1 MKEKLL
7 KSLLI
12 ILLMFI
18 TILTNKV
25 SAADSEYNCDLIIT
39 GENSEITAG
48 QTVTY
53 EIMAKNINAEQ
64 GILAFETLITY
75 DENLFSIDVV
85 SDDSNNWNK
94 TSMIENYLTM
104 TRSDLLPS
112 SADQVIAKLVVTANS
127 DVPVDE
133 NVITL
138 TNIRFT
144 MESETEGSFEI
155 EDKSITLK
163 IVEENDKKTN
173 NNDDNIN
180 KNENDTDNDK
190 KTNNSEDAYN
200 EDNKETNDD
209 IINKDEENLDEQNIK
224 TSSDNEQKNYIGGII
239 TQSTASDKI
248 LPYTGII
255 KTFSII
261 FIVVLLLLSY
271 IYYRKYTNWKKI

>member
-127 DVPVDE
+127 DVPVGE

-163 IVEENDKKTN
+163 IVEENDKKTD
-173 NNDDNIN
+173 NDE
-180 KNENDTDNDK
+180 NENDNEK
-190 KTNNSEDAYN
+190 EPNNNEDAYN